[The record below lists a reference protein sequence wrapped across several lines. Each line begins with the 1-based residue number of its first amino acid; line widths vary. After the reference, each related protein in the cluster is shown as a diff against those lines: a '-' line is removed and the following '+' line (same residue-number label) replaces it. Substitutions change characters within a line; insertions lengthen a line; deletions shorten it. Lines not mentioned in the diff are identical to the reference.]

1 VRLAILGGSF
11 NPIHHGH
18 LFLADAVLSELRYD
32 RVLMIPAYISPFKP
46 AAQGMED
53 SASDRLEM
61 IAASIAADPRLS
73 VDACEIRREGVSYT
87 VDTIADI
94 INRYKPDGRPGL
106 IIGDDL
112 AEEFP
117 KWYKSEELLSMADII
132 IARREQS
139 GCPEVPY
146 PYTNITND
154 IMEISSGE
162 VRKKIAANS
171 AWRYLV
177 PDAARV
183 IIEDRKLYGFSNPA
197 ANGGKANSGK
207 AEDKKAGDNKAGGG
221 ERSASYKNLIR
232 RIEEE
237 ARGSLNL
244 TRFIHSRHTALL
256 CWDLCCRFRGVYPS
270 LDPELGYLVGIAHDL
285 CKQIN
290 DSEQIRLAKEY
301 GGEISR
307 IEKEKPSLLH
317 GKACAVVLKERF
329 KINDSDVLK
338 AVAYHTEGHRDMGP
352 LAKVLYIA
360 DKMEVSRVKV
370 EPALR
375 NRILSGDT
383 LDRIFI
389 GVLEQAVFSIRA
401 RKLELSKETI
411 SLLEKMDL
419 LYLLQENGGGRNAD
433 K

>member
-32 RVLMIPAYISPFKP
+32 RVVMIPAFISPFKP
-46 AAQGMED
+46 AAKGMED
-53 SASDRLEM
+53 SANCRLEM

-87 VDTIADI
+87 VETVADI
-94 INRYKPDGRPGL
+94 INRYKPDGKPGL

-112 AEEFP
+112 AAEFP
-117 KWYKSEELLSMADII
+117 KWHKSGEILSMADII
-132 IARREQS
+132 IARRVHS
-139 GCPEVPY
+139 GRPEVSY

-183 IIEDRKLYGFSNPA
+183 IIEDRKLYGFSGPT
-197 ANGGKANSGK
+197 ANAGKN
-207 AEDKKAGDNKAGGG
+207 DDGDG
-221 ERSASYKNLIR
+221 RLTSIKNLIR

-237 ARGSLNL
+237 ARGNLTL

-256 CWDLCCRFRGVYPS
+256 CWDLCCRFRQVYPS

-285 CKQIN
+285 CKQVC

-317 GKACAVVLKERF
+317 GRACAVVLKERF
-329 KINDSDVLK
+329 KINNDDVIK

-375 NRILSGDT
+375 TRILSGDT

-411 SLLEKMDL
+411 GLLEKMDL
-419 LYLLQENGGGRNAD
+419 LYLLKENGGSRNAD

>member
-32 RVLMIPAYISPFKP
+32 RVVMVPAFISPFKP

-53 SASDRLEM
+53 SANDRLEM

-87 VDTIADI
+87 VDTVADI
-94 INRYKPDGRPGL
+94 ISRYKPDGRPGL

-112 AEEFP
+112 AAEFP
-117 KWYKSEELLSMADII
+117 KWYKSGEILSMADII
-132 IARREQS
+132 IARRVQS
-139 GCPEVPY
+139 DRPEVPY

-162 VRKKIAANS
+162 VRKKIASNS

-177 PDAARV
+177 PDAARI
-183 IIEDRKLYGFSNPA
+183 IIEDRKLYGLRGSA
-197 ANGGKANSGK
+197 ANGGK
-207 AEDKKAGDNKAGGG
+207 DDGGG
-221 ERSASYKNLIR
+221 GRPVSVKNLIR

-237 ARGSLNL
+237 ARGILNL

-256 CWDLCCRFRGVYPS
+256 CWDLCCRFRQVYPS

-285 CKQIN
+285 CKQIC

-317 GKACAVVLKERF
+317 GRACAVVLKERF
-329 KINDSDVLK
+329 KITDNDVLK

-370 EPALR
+370 EPAVR

-401 RKLELSKETI
+401 KKLELSKETI
-411 SLLEKMDL
+411 GLLEKMDL
-419 LYLLQENGGGRNAD
+419 LYLLQEAGGGRNAD